1 MKSRKLTEKIIHG
14 LIAFSILIAMVICL
28 PSRSVEGT
36 PASGYTCEQLFDV
49 STRAAIDAVK
59 EQRGKIFH
67 PSASVSIKLLDTRAQ
82 TSLRKCLQGKDS
94 RYPAILMDLFL
105 WSKNLIT
112 KTTPN
117 GKQLTKVVC
126 LQKHMRMLI
135 WGRRASN
142 GKIMIEIEE
151 TQTVGSVTIV
161 DCLPFSGN
169 SR

>member
-67 PSASVSIKLLDTRAQ
+67 PSASVSIKLLDARAQ

-94 RYPAILMDLFL
+94 RYPAILMQF
-105 WSKNLIT
+105 
-112 KTTPN
+112 
-117 GKQLTKVVC
+117 
-126 LQKHMRMLI
+126 
-135 WGRRASN
+135 
-142 GKIMIEIEE
+142 
-151 TQTVGSVTIV
+151 
-161 DCLPFSGN
+161 F
-169 SR
+169 